1 MAISKDNYIVCPN
14 CGNNRS
20 ITDSETGE
28 IICTKC
34 GFVILEKV
42 SEPIRGWHGYTIEPG
57 IRVIPRQITTL
68 ARTGMGLSTLI
79 GRPDRDAG
87 IGYKA
92 VMQSNFD
99 RLRRIDYRIKAQTE
113 RNLIHAFRE
122 LNRLKS
128 ILGLSEMMVER
139 SAYIYRKAQERGLV
153 RGRTVKAVMGAS
165 IYVVFRE
172 MGVSRVLDD
181 LSKEMDVK
189 RKDLAKVYRV
199 IIKELDLKV
208 PMIDPIKCIAKI
220 ANRLDVSERTMR
232 EAISLMNNIISSGLA
247 TGKDPMGMAGAA
259 LYITCIERGEKVNKD
274 DLAEAAGVSVMTLRK
289 DRALIED
296 NLRLV

>member
-1 MAISKDNYIVCPN
+1 MAISKDNYFVCPN
-14 CGNNRS
+14 CGNS
-20 ITDSETGE
+20 KTITDSETGE

-42 SEPIRGWHGYTIEPG
+42 SEPIRGWHGYTIEPR
-57 IRVIPRQITTL
+57 IRAVPRQTTTL

-87 IGYKA
+87 TGYEA

-99 RLRRIDYRIKAQTE
+99 RLRRIDFRIKAQTE
-113 RNLIHAFRE
+113 RSLIHAFRE

-128 ILGLSEMMVER
+128 ILGLSQMMVEK

-153 RGRTVKAVMGAS
+153 RGRTVKAVLAAS

-181 LSKEMDVK
+181 VSRETGVK
-189 RKDLAKVYRV
+189 RKDLAKVYR
-199 IIKELDLKV
+199 IIVKELDLKV
-208 PMIDPIKCIAKI
+208 PMINPIKCVAKI
-220 ANRLDVSERTMR
+220 ANKLNISEKTKR
-232 EAISLMNNIISSGLA
+232 EAISLMNNVISRGLTA
-247 TGKDPMGMAGAA
+247 GKDPIGLAA
-259 LYITCIERGEKVNKD
+259 AAIYIACAKRKEKVTQD
-274 DLAEAAGVSVMTLRK
+274 DLAAAAGVSVMTLRK
-289 DRALIED
+289 DQTLIQK
-296 NLRLV
+296 NLTLV